1 MLGRWRQEDY
11 GFEVILGYMASMR
24 LIWTTGDPILKN
36 FFKKLE
42 VQVCEGW
49 KTYSNLSES
58 GSSYV
63 GLEVSI
69 Y

>member
-1 MLGRWRQEDY
+1 
-11 GFEVILGYMASMR
+11 MASMR